1 VKAVDNHAAIS
12 RVNRTQ
18 HKHSQWQCYSDDVDI
33 VMVIVDQMKELM
45 LRHQLRW
52 VKAHQD
58 DKRPY
63 EDLDL
68 QGN

>member
-1 VKAVDNHAAIS
+1 MPQYWEWIVERNTNIPNDNA
-12 RVNRTQ
+12 TG
-18 HKHSQWQCYSDDVDI
+18 DDVDI

-45 LRHQLRW
+45 LRHQLWW